1 MQNEGSILNDIR
13 SLLVGEE
20 EDTSFDLDLIFAIN
34 TALNNLTD
42 VGVGPKEGFEVTG
55 PDETWADF
63 IGEDSK
69 KLNRVKLYVQLE
81 TRLVFDPPT
90 SSYTLEALQ
99 KKADEAL
106 VRANWTVDDQ
116 SGKEREDENGH

>member
-1 MQNEGSILNDIR
+1 MGSDDSILNNIR
-13 SLLVGEE
+13 SLLIGDE

-55 PDETWADF
+55 PQETWSDF
-63 IGEDSK
+63 LGESHV
-69 KLNRVKLYVQLE
+69 KLNRVKAYVQME
-81 TRLVFDPPT
+81 ARLVFDPPT
-90 SSYTLEALQ
+90 NSYVMESMQ

-106 VRANWTVDDQ
+106 VRANWEVDDQ
-116 SGKEREDENGH
+116 SGREREDET